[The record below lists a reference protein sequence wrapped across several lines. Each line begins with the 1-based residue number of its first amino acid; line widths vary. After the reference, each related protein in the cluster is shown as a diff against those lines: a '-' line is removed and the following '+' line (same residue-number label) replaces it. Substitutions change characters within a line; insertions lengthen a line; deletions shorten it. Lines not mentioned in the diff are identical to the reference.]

1 MNILQRIFNGTSKA
15 VAQIPFSASIL
26 QRFAMRNSTG
36 ALTTKNYVNE
46 YRNWVYACVQ
56 SRSEEIGNIKLRL
69 FDGDKEVHKH
79 ELLDLLNSVNPYM
92 TKHELFE
99 ATQAFKDLQG
109 NAFWYLARDGGDGKI
124 GKIREIYVLKP
135 DAMRIVPST
144 ANPLQVSEYIF
155 KQPDGQTIR
164 FSKEQIL
171 HHKNFDPRANHP
183 FPYIGMGIVE
193 AAAYPIDTDNEARV
207 WNLNFFRN
215 GARPDG
221 VLIADG
227 EAASDPDQQQ
237 RIREEFAEE
246 YQGSANAHKLAVL
259 TGGIKYQ
266 ELTRNQKDMDFY
278 NGRIFSRDEI
288 LSLFKVPKSII
299 GITDD
304 VNRANAEASVYVFAL
319 HTIKPLMQ
327 KLIDTLNETIVKEYG
342 DNLRLDFHSPV
353 PEDRVSKT
361 AEYTAGFNIWLSRND
376 IRRMEGLPETENG
389 DVIYGQFG
397 EEEQDR
403 TPKPTKTAST
413 EAPTHKTD
421 TKQETKSIGEEVVA
435 KFAAKLPV
443 SNFKKNETRKGID
456 QEIKSE
462 LIDSW
467 NKRGESNTKV
477 LSRKVRNYF
486 AVQEKEVQEN
496 LARELKGLKSPEY
509 KYKGIEDMLFDAEKS
524 VASAISLITPFIR
537 QYIKESGKIGNDA
550 ARGDGFKDDTERI
563 SKFAEDRSKY
573 FANTINETT
582 RTELFETIEDGISNQ
597 ESLDDISKRIA
608 EVYKKAQDYRTDM
621 IARTEVAASS
631 NFGTVEGYKQAGV
644 SEHQWIVVNPE
655 DDDCLVN
662 DGEIVA
668 IGSAF
673 PSGDT
678 VAPIH
683 PNCMCTTIPV
693 FKD

>member
-1 MNILQRIFNGTSKA
+1 MNIIQRIFNGTKKA
-15 VAQIPFSASIL
+15 VAQIPFAASVL
-26 QRFAMRNSTG
+26 QRLGVTSIKG
-36 ALTTKNYVNE
+36 ALINKNYLAE

-56 SRSEEIGNIKLRL
+56 SRSEEVGNIRLRL
-69 FDGDKEVHKH
+69 YRDGEEIFQH
-79 ELLDLLNSVNPYM
+79 ELLDLLNGVNPYM

-109 NAFWYLARDGGDGKI
+109 NAFWYLARDGADGKS
-124 GKIREIYVLKP
+124 GTIREIYVLKP
-135 DAMRIVPST
+135 DSVRIVPSKD
-144 ANPLQVSEYIF
+144 NPLQVQEYLF
-155 KQPDGQTIR
+155 RQPDGQSLR
-164 FSKEQIL
+164 LSKEQIL

-183 FPYIGMGIVE
+183 FPYMGMGIVE
-193 AAAYPIDTDNEARV
+193 AAAYPIDTDNEARI

-227 EAASDPDQQQ
+227 EAANDPDQQK
-237 RIREEFAEE
+237 RIKEEFAEE

-304 VNRANAEASVYVFAL
+304 VNRANAEASVYVFSL

-327 KLIDTLNETIVKEYG
+327 KLVDTLNETIVKEFG

-353 PEDRVSKT
+353 PEDRTAKL
-361 AEYTAGFNIWLSRND
+361 AEYAAGFNTWLSRND
-376 IRRMEGLPETENG
+376 IRRLEGLPETDNG
-389 DVIYGQFG
+389 DIIYGQFG

-403 TPKPTKTAST
+403 TPKPDTTKRVNTPAKK
-413 EAPTHKTD
+413 EEK
-421 TKQETKSIGEEVVA
+421 KSVA
-435 KFAAKLPV
+435 EDIVDKFIAKLPQ
-443 SNFKKNETRKGID
+443 SALKKNSDRKSVNE
-456 QEIKSE
+456 QTKSE

-467 NKRGESNTKV
+467 NKRGEDNTKV
-477 LSRKVRNYF
+477 LKRKVNSYF
-486 AVQEKEVQEN
+486 AAQEKEVQEN
-496 LARELKGLKSPEY
+496 LARELKGLKSPEF
-509 KYKGIEDMLFDAEKS
+509 KYKGIDDMLFDYDKS
-524 VASAISLITPFIR
+524 VSTGISLITPFIQ

-550 ARGDGFKDDTERI
+550 ARGDGFDDNNDRIKKFTE
-563 SKFAEDRSKY
+563 ERSKY
-573 FANTINETT
+573 FATTVNDTT
-582 RTELFETIEDGISNQ
+582 REELFASIEEGISNQ
-597 ESLDDISKRIA
+597 ESLDDISKRVA
-608 EVYKKAQDYRTDM
+608 DVYKKAQDYRTDM

-644 SEHQWIVVNPE
+644 TQHQWIVVNPE
-655 DDDCLVN
+655 DEDCLVN
-662 DGEIVA
+662 EGEIVE

-678 VAPIH
+678 KAPIH

-693 FKD
+693 FND